1 MPRGERGGKK
11 TKKSKEL
18 AEATIRGEHVPK
30 SAPSSSSGLER
41 LRRVSERDASKALNL
56 NEPKAAPDSV
66 VPVVTSETRSLPKS
80 VVTSEIRSV
89 PARAV
94 PKAVVAPVT
103 PPKVAGTP
111 SEFVE
116 VAVEPEFPDFEPR
129 DKPRLSEAVPEK
141 LGKPVVKPPKP
152 VAPFV
157 ASSVVPGIP
166 QASSVVAS
174 SSSQGFRVPPKKRPA
189 EPPFESSA
197 SKPKSVVREIPKPP
211 ASAPSSVAKTIGV
224 APAIQEYRVS
234 IDFNKVLNVQQAG
247 DAEFRDGI
255 HPVNVQLLRDF
266 IGKHVDRGVRVG
278 VTSYIGQFGNR
289 SQARRSHLTEVVR
302 AFNRDQP
309 NFNSRLGLRIL
320 DTRKKSLVLNHVG
333 TAVHIDDTL
342 ECLDSCDNTI
352 ETYWV
357 TRARHHNRHYP
368 VDSLRSA
375 LQWIEQGRF
384 SATLQTRTFESCW
397 VVL

>member
-1 MPRGERGGKK
+1 M
-11 TKKSKEL
+11 
-18 AEATIRGEHVPK
+18 
-30 SAPSSSSGLER
+30 
-41 LRRVSERDASKALNL
+41 
-56 NEPKAAPDSV
+56 
-66 VPVVTSETRSLPKS
+66 
-80 VVTSEIRSV
+80 
-89 PARAV
+89 
-94 PKAVVAPVT
+94 
-103 PPKVAGTP
+103 
-111 SEFVE
+111 
-116 VAVEPEFPDFEPR
+116 
-129 DKPRLSEAVPEK
+129 
-141 LGKPVVKPPKP
+141 
-152 VAPFV
+152 
-157 ASSVVPGIP
+157 
-166 QASSVVAS
+166 
-174 SSSQGFRVPPKKRPA
+174 
-189 EPPFESSA
+189 
-197 SKPKSVVREIPKPP
+197 
-211 ASAPSSVAKTIGV
+211 
-224 APAIQEYRVS
+224 
-234 IDFNKVLNVQQAG
+234 LNVQQAG

-266 IGKHVDRGVRVG
+266 IGKYVDRGVRVG

-320 DTRKKSLVLNHVG
+320 DTRKKGLVLNYVG